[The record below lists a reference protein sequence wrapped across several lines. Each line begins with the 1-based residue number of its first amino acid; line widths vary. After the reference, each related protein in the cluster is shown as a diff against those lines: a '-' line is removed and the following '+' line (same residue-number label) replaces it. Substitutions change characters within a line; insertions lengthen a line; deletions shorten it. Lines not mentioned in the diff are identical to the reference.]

1 MVCLQSCELRSPLM
15 QQCLILLFYWLR
27 WILDFLAIGQ
37 IRSHQRPGLSQSA
50 YWESEPSFDSVGWVF
65 FLCSGIKTWSLCI
78 YTDTFRCWS
87 LWSWKGDAKRNCS
100 RSLDPA
106 HGCPQG
112 LGLVLAL
119 LFSLRC
125 DLWGFSVGLGFVPL
139 LLGLLTGQADSDAEL
154 CGELNLSP
162 TEPTL
167 YKGVKHLTKPGLLA
181 QIQEEAIFQ

>member
-1 MVCLQSCELRSPLM
+1 MNLRLPCNRTDKISSKTRHKSICLLRVWAK
-15 QQCLILLFYWLR
+15 FW
-27 WILDFLAIGQ
+27 F
-37 IRSHQRPGLSQSA
+37 
-50 YWESEPSFDSVGWVF
+50 GWVGF